1 MIIRRIFTIF
11 TSLCFLFSIFLSQ
24 ISHFQSP
31 AFAAAGIDEII
42 NFQGKVVN
50 SDGTNVADNVYSFE
64 IKIYDGPQS
73 GDSTLFTETWTT
85 ASLFSSTMASA
96 PGAGG
101 ESLTYSSDTNE
112 STIKVGQILTNV
124 TKEEQVIVESVNTT
138 SNVITISPTRQAWA
152 GSDTVTNRIYV
163 NDGVF
168 RIRINSLNQDLS
180 AVDFNSDELY
190 VGVNFNADGEMKPR
204 VQFTSVPYALNA
216 KTVAGLTVQDEN
228 ALADTTGVIKV
239 PDGATLTFQGTD
251 TYVGRATSDTL
262 TNKTIGSTGLTFS
275 GASPDITS
283 ASNED
288 LTITAGGTG
297 DAVISTDA
305 DTQFRIVAAAAP
317 GVDLV
322 DITNTGQGTIT
333 STVDG
338 LSIDFYA
345 ATGGSG
351 ETNAGAHITITD
363 SGDNNDTISGL
374 QVTAGTAS
382 TTDENQYGI
391 WVEQITGGNA
401 NEYALNIDSG
411 WDRGLTIADAGTYS
425 VLLESDDG
433 DAASGMTF
441 GTTSPVSVFRSA
453 NNELTIGSTTNGF
466 TLDIAAA
473 TSATNALYNGVTQPL
488 ITQLISAEYPG
499 ATLTASNSATTT
511 GNMTSDISRDADLWW
526 MNYYDWTSTTVSPLQ
541 DYTVAVKVT
550 LPSNFVS
557 WQSSNALQ
565 INFATEWTDNTKNK
579 LDVYIYNMTDTPAQ
593 IVTQS
598 LTNVSAPAA
607 DWEVITI
614 DDSVLVDATA
624 PDWDAAGETAV
635 FFLKLSSLRDASN
648 CTAGS
653 DNGCYVR
660 VGDITLNY
668 KAAF

>member
-288 LTITAGGTG
+288 
-297 DAVISTDA
+297 
-305 DTQFRIVAAAAP
+305 
-317 GVDLV
+317 
-322 DITNTGQGTIT
+322 
-333 STVDG
+333 
-338 LSIDFYA
+338 
-345 ATGGSG
+345 
-351 ETNAGAHITITD
+351 ITITD

-441 GTTSPVSVFRSA
+441 GTTSPVSIFRSA

-511 GNMTSDISRDADLWW
+511 GNMTSDITRDADLGW

-660 VGDITLNY
+660 VGDINLN
-668 KAAF
+668 